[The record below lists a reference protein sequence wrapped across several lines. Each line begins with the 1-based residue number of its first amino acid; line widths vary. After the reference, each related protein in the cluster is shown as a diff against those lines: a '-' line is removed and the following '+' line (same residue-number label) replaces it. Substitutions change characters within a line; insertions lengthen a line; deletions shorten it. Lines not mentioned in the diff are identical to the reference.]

1 MKRSLLEECLVTS
14 VHASMSDATKLGSN
28 PRFARVCA
36 ESFALA
42 EGLLIEDLTDN
53 TRRAYRQAL
62 RSWILWHQIRYGTE
76 LKLPVPSSVVQQFLL
91 DFIAHPL
98 NPRSAARQWGCTLPK
113 DLDDMLVRAR
123 VKSALGPWSLS
134 TVKMRLAALAA
145 AHRWRRLDSPFYNRE
160 VVQLLRTL
168 RRQQQ
173 AARIQPRRT
182 TAVTVEDVRRMI
194 DTCDGSLLGIRDR
207 ALIAFCFCH
216 GGRGQL
222 AATTVESFER
232 VTNDQDQLSCIVWR
246 DPFRPK
252 QDRSIT
258 LDARVSGYID
268 AWLTASG
275 IRSGPLWRRIQH
287 GRVTTAFSPPG
298 FYKIIVRRAQQA
310 GLTDITGRSLR
321 AGFVV
326 AATEK
331 EMPMNTVKWLSGHR
345 SGEPVWRYQRPVTME
360 SMLKF
365 CEDVQR

>member
-1 MKRSLLEECLVTS
+1 
-14 VHASMSDATKLGSN
+14 MSDATKLGPN
-28 PRFARVCA
+28 PRFAQVCA

-42 EGLLIEDLTDN
+42 EGLLIEDLPDN

-62 RSWILWHQIRYGTE
+62 RSWTLWHRIRYGGALT
-76 LKLPVPSSVVQQFLL
+76 LPVPSSVVQQFLL

-98 NPRSAARQWGCTLPK
+98 KPRSAAGPWGCTLPK
-113 DLDDMLVRAR
+113 DFDDMLVRAR

-145 AHRWRRLDSPFYNRE
+145 AHRWRGFQSPFDDVAGVR
-160 VVQLLRTL
+160 LLHTL

-173 AARIQPRRT
+173 AARIHPRRT
-182 TAVTVEDVRRMI
+182 TAVTVGDVRRMI
-194 DTCDGSLLGIRDR
+194 DTCDDSLLGIRDR

-222 AATTVESFER
+222 AATTVESLER
-232 VTNDQDQLSCIVWR
+232 ITNGQGQLSCIVWR

-258 LDARVSGYID
+258 LDARVAGYID

-275 IRSGPLWRRIQH
+275 IRSGPMWRRIQH
-287 GRVTTAFSPPG
+287 GRVTTGFSPPG

-310 GLTDITGRSLR
+310 GLTGITGRSLR

-331 EMPMNTVKWLSGHR
+331 EMPLGTVMWLSGHR
-345 SGEPVWRYQRPVTME
+345 SGESVWRYQRPVTME
-360 SMLKF
+360 SMLTV